1 MVKSQSTRALQI
13 IKNDNIEYLLSA
25 KQLMM
30 WNFNT
35 KEINEFSRKDAVN
48 ALGFPERTVESIIK
62 KLSNLKRL
70 ERLGQGKAT
79 RYKLI

>member
-1 MVKSQSTRALQI
+1 MEDKIRRYYRLVDFFLNVVKSQSTRALQI

-30 WNFNT
+30 WNWINT

-62 KLSNLKRL
+62 N
-70 ERLGQGKAT
+70 
-79 RYKLI
+79 YLI

>member
-13 IKNDNIEYLLSA
+13 IKNDNIEYSLSA
-25 KQLMM
+25 RQLMM

-48 ALGFPERTVESIIK
+48 ALGFPKRTVESIIK